1 MQVVWEAD
9 TAAFASRKRAARA
22 CVKCRAAK
30 KRCHHTFQRPPE
42 QKADSDGLDRV
53 LPNLTHKEPIRFVGD
68 LNPESILTD
77 LSSRAKGGTRIS
89 RVGTWVEQSRHPHDT
104 FAPEDLGP
112 PVRSCNKTPIN
123 VEKYGKFEGGRR
135 VLTGHQRNYLQA
147 VGAFRVLPK
156 ATQDAL
162 IPTFISCLDG
172 ILPILYGPKLLKEW
186 TDGRCSIFLI
196 QAICLVTC
204 KTEEA
209 APFLRLYDDGPLLDP
224 IPFARSLHTGLDA
237 AMKADLEPDR
247 VTKIQI
253 LTLMHLHNDGPGGL
267 EESSLNLSQ
276 AIHDAWSIGL
286 HILTPGRTYKDQF
299 SMLWWTIWALDK
311 FNACLGGRPVMIAD
325 RDIDISPP
333 PLEATPKSQVITI
346 WLRLGHLLDKVIEFY
361 RPTAN
366 PDDTGWE
373 TEFPTFASLV
383 SDIDLDA
390 HPLGEQHILEICYLV
405 IAILS
410 CRVGGPTT
418 ASYARRISAADRI
431 QQLVSGDGHKQI
443 PPLPLVPYAA
453 GLSLTVVYRCLR
465 DKANIDL
472 ERAKADL
479 ATRCETLESLST
491 YWWTADAMARLGRK
505 ALKSLQQPGAGRHSI
520 VSLQNDMDAEV
531 GVCRYGPFDN
541 KGRHQHSHHGG
552 PHNAASTTTSTS
564 KPTLSGNA
572 LHVLSDVAATRR
584 TPGGPSGPNVNLN
597 AASHSALPPTPTSSS
612 HFVSPSMSH
621 SHNAHHTGPQLS
633 DTMTPRD
640 ASPHSSSHRFDTVEE
655 QQQPASGQGQEQIS
669 VSPFDQYQY
678 QFNDLDN
685 LFEGFFDLS
694 MPTIFQDPLFDGD
707 AFINAD
713 LGLGEFDHVGADAS
727 AAAEAAIPNI
737 GVGVDVVGSSTST
750 YNAAAAS
757 AGAAEMSSSATK
769 RNMTNTI
776 SNSNSTVRNHGNGS
790 GSILYSE
797 LKFEK

>member
-1 MQVVWEAD
+1 MREFAPTATLLNINIILCPWRDDHSFQHLLRHLLHRPRKQQSSQSRRPMQVVWEAD

-42 QKADSDGLDRV
+42 QQADSDGLDRV

-89 RVGTWVEQSRHPHDT
+89 RVGTWVEQSRHPHDE

-172 ILPILYGPKLLKEW
+172 ILPILHGIKLLKEW

-286 HILTPGRTYKDQF
+286 HILTPGRTNKDQF

-311 FNACLGGRPVMIAD
+311 FNACLGGRPIMIAD

-333 PLEATPKSQVITI
+333 PLEDNPKSQVITI
-346 WLRLGHLLDKVIEFY
+346 WLRLGDLLDKVIEFY

-383 SDIDLDA
+383 SDIDLSA
-390 HPLGEQHILEICYLV
+390 HPQGEQSMYLHQSSLFSSFILTF
-405 IAILS
+405 
-410 CRVGGPTT
+410 P
-418 ASYARRISAADRI
+418 
-431 QQLVSGDGHKQI
+431 
-443 PPLPLVPYAA
+443 
-453 GLSLTVVYRCLR
+453 
-465 DKANIDL
+465 
-472 ERAKADL
+472 
-479 ATRCETLESLST
+479 
-491 YWWTADAMARLGRK
+491 
-505 ALKSLQQPGAGRHSI
+505 
-520 VSLQNDMDAEV
+520 
-531 GVCRYGPFDN
+531 
-541 KGRHQHSHHGG
+541 
-552 PHNAASTTTSTS
+552 
-564 KPTLSGNA
+564 
-572 LHVLSDVAATRR
+572 
-584 TPGGPSGPNVNLN
+584 
-597 AASHSALPPTPTSSS
+597 
-612 HFVSPSMSH
+612 
-621 SHNAHHTGPQLS
+621 
-633 DTMTPRD
+633 
-640 ASPHSSSHRFDTVEE
+640 
-655 QQQPASGQGQEQIS
+655 
-669 VSPFDQYQY
+669 
-678 QFNDLDN
+678 
-685 LFEGFFDLS
+685 
-694 MPTIFQDPLFDGD
+694 
-707 AFINAD
+707 
-713 LGLGEFDHVGADAS
+713 
-727 AAAEAAIPNI
+727 
-737 GVGVDVVGSSTST
+737 
-750 YNAAAAS
+750 
-757 AGAAEMSSSATK
+757 
-769 RNMTNTI
+769 
-776 SNSNSTVRNHGNGS
+776 
-790 GSILYSE
+790 
-797 LKFEK
+797 